1 MMQQHLKRPN
11 FFITFLP
18 HSLKPTLFLKIIKLT
33 KSKDLYTFVLKV
45 QVQILYLGSANNL
58 NSLVMQIKVVHC
70 ERKKLCVH
78 LPIINKYESHI
89 KYIIFS

>member
-1 MMQQHLKRPN
+1 MQQHLKRPN

-18 HSLKPTLFLKIIKLT
+18 HSFNPTLFLKITKLT

-58 NSLVMQIKVVHC
+58 NF
-70 ERKKLCVH
+70 
-78 LPIINKYESHI
+78 
-89 KYIIFS
+89 FSDAN